1 MAAYVELY
9 IDQGTTFNNVIN
21 ITDDTTNTP
30 VNVFGYTVT
39 SQMRRSYYSAN
50 ATANIICTVTDA
62 PNGEITMT
70 MSSSNTANIKAG
82 RYLFDV
88 KTIDETETSI
98 VSRILEGIITVTPQT
113 TK

>member
-9 IDQGTTFNNVIN
+9 MDQGATWTNVIN
-21 ITDDTTNTP
+21 LTDDVTNASI
-30 VNVFGYTVT
+30 NISGYNIT

-50 ATANIICTVTDA
+50 ASANISCQITDA
-62 PNGEITMT
+62 SSGEVTLSLT
-70 MSSSNTANIKAG
+70 SGETANIKAG

-88 KTIDETETSI
+88 KVSSPASQTIRLI
-98 VSRILEGIITVTPQT
+98 EGIITVTPGV